1 MRLDLDSNHVYVL
14 GRDMKPKI
22 IVHGGASN
30 NVNNESERQKDVIKA
45 CQSGY
50 DVLLE
55 KDAVAAVETA
65 IRNMEASPYLN
76 AGVGSYLQLDGRVRM
91 DASIMKDDLSS
102 GAVVGI
108 EDVEHPISV
117 ARRVMDTTQHV
128 ILSGP
133 LATEFAH
140 SEGFPKYDPR
150 TRPKITLWMEI
161 MDEFRQKTTYEQ
173 IFHVDKYIKAKK
185 NVLGTV
191 GCVAMDANG
200 NIAAGTS
207 TGGLKMNVPGR
218 VGDSGIIGAGTYCS
232 KHGGVSC
239 TGHGEKILVLV
250 LAKQVANYLKLK
262 TPSHAMDAA
271 KFGVAELNS
280 LSADGGLI
288 CIDKDGN
295 IGFAHNTKVMT
306 MHYIE

>member
-1 MRLDLDSNHVYVL
+1 
-14 GRDMKPKI
+14 MKPKI
-22 IVHGGASN
+22 IVHGGASRSRE
-30 NVNNESERQKDVIKA
+30 NESERQKDVINA
-45 CQSGY
+45 CKIGY
-50 DVLLE
+50 DVLLK
-55 KDAVAAVETA
+55 KDAVEAVEIA
-65 IRNMEASPYLN
+65 IRNLEASAYLN

-91 DASIMKDDLSS
+91 DASIMKDDLSA
-102 GAVVGI
+102 GAVIGI

-117 ARRVMDTTQHV
+117 ARRVMESTQHV

-140 SEGFPKYDPR
+140 SEGFPRYDPR

-173 IFHVDKYIKAKK
+173 IFHVDKYLKAKR
-185 NVLGTV
+185 NILGTV
-191 GCVAMDANG
+191 GCVAVDANG

-232 KHGGVSC
+232 KYGGVSC
-239 TGHGEKILVLV
+239 TGHGEKILILV
-250 LAKQVANYLKLK
+250 LGKQVVNYLKHN
-262 TPSHAMDAA
+262 TSANAMEAA
-271 KFGVAELNS
+271 NYGIEELNS
-280 LSADGGLI
+280 ISADGGLI
-288 CIDKDGN
+288 CIDQNGS
-295 IGFAHNTKVMT
+295 IGYAYNTGAMT

>member
-1 MRLDLDSNHVYVL
+1 
-14 GRDMKPKI
+14 MKPKM
-22 IVHGGASN
+22 IVHGGASRSGK
-30 NVNNESERQKDVIKA
+30 NETERKKDVIDA
-45 CQSGY
+45 CKIGY
-50 DVLLE
+50 EALLK
-55 KDAVAAVETA
+55 KDAVEAVEIA
-65 IRNMEASPYLN
+65 IRNLEASAHLN

-91 DASIMKDDLSS
+91 DASIMKDDLSA
-102 GAVVGI
+102 GAVINI

-117 ARRVMDTTQHV
+117 ARKVMESTQHV

-140 SEGFPKYDPR
+140 SEGFPRYDPR

-161 MDEFRQKTTYEQ
+161 MDEFRQQTTYQQ
-173 IFHVDKYIKAKK
+173 IFHVDKYLKEKK
-185 NVLGTV
+185 NILGTV
-191 GCVAMDANG
+191 GCVAMDTDG

-232 KHGGVSC
+232 TYGGVSC

-250 LAKQVANYLKLK
+250 LGKQVVNYLKHN
-262 TPSHAMDAA
+262 TSANAMEAA
-271 KFGVAELNS
+271 NYGIEELNS
-280 LSADGGLI
+280 ISADGGLI
-288 CIDKDGN
+288 CIDKNGN
-295 IGFAHNTKVMT
+295 IGYAYNTEVMT

>member
-1 MRLDLDSNHVYVL
+1 
-14 GRDMKPKI
+14 MKPKI

-30 NVNNESERQKDVIKA
+30 SRKNEPERHKDVINA
-45 CQSGY
+45 CKIGY
-50 DVLLE
+50 EILLE
-55 KDAVAAVETA
+55 KDAVDAVEIA
-65 IRNMEASPYLN
+65 IRNLEASAYLN

-91 DASIMKDDLSS
+91 DASIMKDDLST
-102 GAVVGI
+102 GAVIGI

-117 ARRVMDTTQHV
+117 ARRVMEATQHV

-140 SEGFPKYDPR
+140 SEGFPRYDPR
-150 TRPKITLWMEI
+150 TRPKINLWMEI

-173 IFHVDKYIKAKK
+173 IFHVDKYLKEKRHH
-185 NVLGTV
+185 LGTV
-191 GCVAMDANG
+191 GCVAIDAKG

-232 KHGGVSC
+232 KFGGVSC
-239 TGHGEKILVLV
+239 TGHGEKILILV
-250 LAKQVANYLKLK
+250 LGKQVVNYLKHK
-262 TPSHAMDAA
+262 KSSNAMDAA
-271 KFGVAELNS
+271 KYGIEELNS
-280 LSADGGLI
+280 LPAEGGLI
-288 CIDKDGN
+288 CIDKDGT
-295 IGFAHNTKVMT
+295 IGYAYNTEVMT

>member
-1 MRLDLDSNHVYVL
+1 
-14 GRDMKPKI
+14 MKPKI

-30 NVNNESERQKDVIKA
+30 SRKNEPARQKDLIAA
-45 CQSGY
+45 CKLGY
-50 DVLLE
+50 EALLE
-55 KDAVAAVETA
+55 KDAVEAVEIT
-65 IRNMEASPYLN
+65 IRNLEASANFN

-91 DASIMKDDLSS
+91 DASIMKDDLST
-102 GAVVGI
+102 GAVIGI

-117 ARRVMDTTQHV
+117 ARRVMETTQHV

-133 LATEFAH
+133 LATEFGR
-140 SEGFPKYDPR
+140 SEGFPRYDPR
-150 TRPKITLWMEI
+150 TKPKINLWMEI
-161 MDEFRQKTTYEQ
+161 MEEFRQKTNYEQ
-173 IFHVDKYIKAKK
+173 IFHVDQYLKAKRY
-185 NVLGTV
+185 NLGTV

-232 KHGGVSC
+232 KYGGVSC
-239 TGHGEKILVLV
+239 TGHGEMILILV
-250 LAKQVANYLKLK
+250 LAKQVVNYLQHV
-262 TPSHAMDAA
+262 TSSQAMDAA
-271 KFGVAELNS
+271 DFGIEELNS
-280 LSADGGLI
+280 LHADGGLI

-295 IGFAHNTKVMT
+295 IGYGYNTEVMT

>member
-1 MRLDLDSNHVYVL
+1 
-14 GRDMKPKI
+14 MKPKI
-22 IVHGGASN
+22 IVHGGASRSGK
-30 NVNNESERQKDVIKA
+30 NEPERQKDVINA
-45 CQSGY
+45 CNIGY
-50 DVLLE
+50 EVLLK
-55 KDAVAAVETA
+55 KDAVEAVEIT
-65 IRNMEASPYLN
+65 IRHLEASPHLN

-91 DASIMKDDLSS
+91 DASIMKDDLSA
-102 GAVVGI
+102 GAVIGI

-117 ARRVMDTTQHV
+117 ARRVMESTQHV

-140 SEGFPKYDPR
+140 SEGFPRYDPR

-173 IFHVDKYIKAKK
+173 IFHVDQYLKEKRNI
-185 NVLGTV
+185 LGTV
-191 GCVAMDANG
+191 GCVALDANG

-232 KHGGVSC
+232 TYGGVSC
-239 TGHGEKILVLV
+239 TGHGEKILVLA
-250 LAKQVANYLKLK
+250 LAKQVVNYLKHN
-262 TPSHAMDAA
+262 PSTKAMAA
-271 KFGVAELNS
+271 ADYGIEELNS
-280 LSADGGLI
+280 ICADGGLI
-288 CIDKDGN
+288 CIDKNGG
-295 IGFAHNTKVMT
+295 IGYAYNTEVMT

>member
-1 MRLDLDSNHVYVL
+1 
-14 GRDMKPKI
+14 MKPKM
-22 IVHGGASN
+22 IVHGGASRSGK
-30 NVNNESERQKDVIKA
+30 NETERKKDVIDA
-45 CQSGY
+45 CKIGY
-50 DVLLE
+50 EALLK
-55 KDAVAAVETA
+55 KDAVEAVEIA
-65 IRNMEASPYLN
+65 IRNLEASAHLN

-91 DASIMKDDLSS
+91 DASIMKDDLSA
-102 GAVVGI
+102 GAVINI

-117 ARRVMDTTQHV
+117 ARKVMESTQHV

-140 SEGFPKYDPR
+140 SEGFPRYDPR

-161 MDEFRQKTTYEQ
+161 MDEFRQQTTYQQ
-173 IFHVDKYIKAKK
+173 IFHVDKYLKEKK
-185 NVLGTV
+185 NILGTV

-232 KHGGVSC
+232 TYGGVSC

-250 LAKQVANYLKLK
+250 LGKQVVNYLKHN
-262 TPSHAMDAA
+262 TSANAMEAA
-271 KFGVAELNS
+271 NYGIEELNS
-280 LSADGGLI
+280 ISADGGLI
-288 CIDKDGN
+288 CIDKNGN
-295 IGFAHNTKVMT
+295 IGYAYNTEVMT

>member
-1 MRLDLDSNHVYVL
+1 
-14 GRDMKPKI
+14 MKPKI

-30 NVNNESERQKDVIKA
+30 SNKNELERQKDAIEA
-45 CQSGY
+45 CKQGY
-50 DVLLE
+50 EALLE
-55 KDAVAAVETA
+55 KEAVDAVEIA
-65 IRNMEASPYLN
+65 IQNLESSAYLN

-91 DASIMKDDLSS
+91 DASIMKDDLST
-102 GAVVGI
+102 GAVIGI

-117 ARRVMDTTQHV
+117 ARRVMETTQHV

-140 SEGFPKYDPR
+140 SEGFPRYDPR
-150 TRPKITLWMEI
+150 TKSKINLWMEI
-161 MDEFRQKTTYEQ
+161 MEEFRQKTTYEQ
-173 IFHVDKYIKAKK
+173 IFHVDKYFKEKK
-185 NVLGTV
+185 YSLGTV
-191 GCVAMDANG
+191 GCVAIDAKG

-232 KHGGVSC
+232 KFGGVSC
-239 TGHGEKILVLV
+239 TGHGEKILILV
-250 LAKQVANYLKLK
+250 LGKQVINFLKHK
-262 TPSHAMDAA
+262 KAPNAMDAVRY
-271 KFGVAELNS
+271 GIEELNS
-280 LSADGGLI
+280 LPAEGGLI

-295 IGFAHNTKVMT
+295 IGYDYNTKFMT